1 MKHWIARHD
10 TAVFLIITYGISWP
24 LWLFSGALSRTP
36 IRAPDLSWLIAQIG
50 VFAPALAG
58 LVTGAGIETGG
69 PRRALRLLGFV
80 YVPAV
85 ALGLWI
91 ATRGF
96 SSFIATDALSTWGM
110 IALAVWSLFCFGN
123 ARNQL
128 VRWSGSPVDAK
139 KTILWSLGC
148 MLAPTVLF
156 LAAWAM
162 TGSAVG
168 RASSVPAM
176 PVRTL
181 TPFGLLAAF
190 SMNLA
195 YGGSLGEEPGWR
207 GAWLPRLLQRHTP
220 GEASMIISF
229 WWALWHAP
237 IDLAQGFGLAG
248 AWGLVI
254 RQIWTVPI
262 AILFTWVMLRGGG
275 SLLPP
280 MILHA
285 TLNAIP
291 DFVLNQPARYERT
304 IGLLFV
310 LLLILAVAAALA
322 DSRLRRVLLK
332 D

>member
-1 MKHWIARHD
+1 
-10 TAVFLIITYGISWP
+10 
-24 LWLFSGALSRTP
+24 
-36 IRAPDLSWLIAQIG
+36 
-50 VFAPALAG
+50 
-58 LVTGAGIETGG
+58 
-69 PRRALRLLGFV
+69 
-80 YVPAV
+80 
-85 ALGLWI
+85 
-91 ATRGF
+91 
-96 SSFIATDALSTWGM
+96 
-110 IALAVWSLFCFGN
+110 
-123 ARNQL
+123 
-128 VRWSGSPVDAK
+128 
-139 KTILWSLGC
+139 
-148 MLAPTVLF
+148 
-156 LAAWAM
+156 
-162 TGSAVG
+162 
-168 RASSVPAM
+168 
-176 PVRTL
+176 
-181 TPFGLLAAF
+181 
-190 SMNLA
+190 
-195 YGGSLGEEPGWR
+195 
-207 GAWLPRLLQRHTP
+207 
-220 GEASMIISF
+220 MIISF